1 MIADLLVAFAVA
13 VLAGMGVGGGG
24 LLVLY
29 LTLFGHVSQL
39 EAQGINLVFFLAA
52 SLGALVLHGK
62 RRRLC
67 LRRVLILSVSGAMT
81 ALLGGYLATLVSRV
95 ILRKLFGGLLVL
107 SGGVSLFSKD
117 RHQEAPPS

>member
-1 MIADLLVAFAVA
+1 MIVDLLVAFAVA

-29 LTLFGHVSQL
+29 LTLLGHVGQL

-52 SLGALVLHGK
+52 SGGSLFLHGR
-62 RRRLC
+62 RRRLRW
-67 LRRVLILSVSGAMT
+67 RRVLILSVSGVLS
-81 ALLGGYLATLVSRV
+81 ALFGGYLATLVSRA

-107 SGGVSLFSKD
+107 SGGVSLFSKE
-117 RHQEAPPS
+117 RSQEPPS